1 MFQNLRVNSTLFL
14 LHRGANPSLEC
25 GQVVNASPI
34 KTIYKT
40 VPNMPY
46 PQPVQVIDFVV
57 NINGQNVNLQEIPA
71 NANIADDVKTGMLIT
86 GSRDEMNTE
95 VLTMKQKSEDVLKA
109 WNIIRTFLGCVTRCL
124 PRLTRN
130 LQPSNSRNKKYP
142 H

>member
-1 MFQNLRVNSTLFL
+1 MFQNLRVNSTLYL

-25 GQVVNASPI
+25 GQVVNVSPI

-71 NANIADDVKTGMLIT
+71 NANIADDIKTGMLIT

-95 VLTMKQKSEDVLKA
+95 VLIMKQ
-109 WNIIRTFLGCVTRCL
+109 
-124 PRLTRN
+124 
-130 LQPSNSRNKKYP
+130 
-142 H
+142 

>member
-1 MFQNLRVNSTLFL
+1 MFQNLRVNSTLYL

-25 GQVVNASPI
+25 GQVVNVSPI

-71 NANIADDVKTGMLIT
+71 NANIADDIKTGMLIT

-95 VLTMKQKSEDVLKA
+95 VLTMKQKSEDVLKV
-109 WNIIRTFLGCVTRCL
+109 WNIIRTFLGYVTKCL
-124 PRLTRN
+124 PC
-130 LQPSNSRNKKYP
+130 
-142 H
+142 

>member
-1 MFQNLRVNSTLFL
+1 MFQNLRVNSTLYL

-25 GQVVNASPI
+25 GQVVNVSPI

-71 NANIADDVKTGMLIT
+71 NANIADDIKTGMLIT
-86 GSRDEMNTE
+86 GSRDEMNKRIRMVGFLQE
-95 VLTMKQKSEDVLKA
+95 CVKFFKVELLVISKQIKNK
-109 WNIIRTFLGCVTRCL
+109 II
-124 PRLTRN
+124 
-130 LQPSNSRNKKYP
+130 
-142 H
+142 